1 MVHFLFLEVNKV
13 SVKADQIQERLQG
26 SLKFSKYSQQEVKD
40 MYGEVINTLIEYKPK
55 FENSIQEKIL

>member
-1 MVHFLFLEVNKV
+1 MVQFLFLEVNKV